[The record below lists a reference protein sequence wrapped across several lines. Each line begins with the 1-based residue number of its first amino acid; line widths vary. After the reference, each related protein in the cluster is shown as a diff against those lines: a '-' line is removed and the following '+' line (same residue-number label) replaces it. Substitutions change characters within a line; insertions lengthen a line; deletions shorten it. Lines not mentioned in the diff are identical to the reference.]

1 MCEALDG
8 HEDSVSFGGRPITNF
23 RFADDIVVNEK
34 RKKKLA
40 SWWNNH
46 HKVQNEDRSRKDKS
60 DDKQSKWLPKRDQHN
75 RSEARRSEELQVPS
89 GSHL

>member
-8 HEDSVSFGGRPITNF
+8 HEDSVSIGGRPVTNF

-46 HKVQNEDRSRKDKS
+46 HKVQNEDRSGKDKS
-60 DDKQSKWLPKRDQHN
+60 DDKQSHGFQREIKITGQRL
-75 RSEARRSEELQVPS
+75 EEVKNFKYL
-89 GSHL
+89 